1 MADPCDT
8 PTDAFP
14 SSAAFDAI
22 NSTLQ
27 ADAAERKEAIN
38 KAKAVVAFNIKND
51 KGQEESWYLDL
62 KDKGVV
68 GKGAAPEGGK
78 ADGEFKQLLH
88 QIMNSILTRLR
99 CYCSDSFPFGC

>member
-1 MADPCDT
+1 MAEHRHP

-51 KGQEESWYLDL
+51 KGKEESWYLDL

-78 ADGEFKQLLH
+78 ADGEFKQLSTPDDEFDTDETSMLL
-88 QIMNSILTRLR
+88 Q
-99 CYCSDSFPFGC
+99 